1 MAARKSG
8 SGLNPMGESLEE
20 FRKKVREV
28 RAREWRR
35 DALLL
40 RNRTPEETIST
51 MFDLV
56 NFAEKVSR
64 AEKCEP

>member
-1 MAARKSG
+1 
-8 SGLNPMGESLEE
+8 MGESLEE